1 VSQAVVKI
9 FNTHDKG
16 YINQIRLACD
26 LPDVGVMIE
35 RRRMK
40 FVNNMLDSHWI
51 IICVVF
57 PYFV

>member
-1 VSQAVVKI
+1 MSQAVVKI

-40 FVNNMLDSHWI
+40 FVNNMLDSDHLR
-51 IICVVF
+51 CFALYSVNC
-57 PYFV
+57 